1 MHVPFA
7 RIPQEELVP
16 QHGEDFVDIGLIG
29 VLEKAAWT
37 DPLILKGPKGTG
49 KTLALE
55 EYCAKWGVPLVRQ
68 NCNAETDT
76 RDLIGTYLIRGEEVF
91 FSMGALTTA
100 IETANEVGGCV
111 LCLEE
116 VNTIRPEM
124 HSAIFSITD
133 YRQSVESAVLGKVFR
148 TDPSCQL
155 WVVGTMN
162 PGYGGTYNL
171 NEALRSRFDFIEV
184 NYMDEADERG
194 LLEAA
199 FSTPAGVKERRL
211 VNGILNL
218 AKETRSGTWEYALS
232 TRDLVSFIRKYEKFG
247 LDGALKIIEAKFDKD
262 FTDDFRARV
271 QTTFSVNLQNVRLFG
286 SSNMTLGGK

>member
-7 RIPQEELVP
+7 KIDAESLIPK
-16 QHGEDFVDIGLIG
+16 HKDDYVDIGLVD
-29 VLEKAAWT
+29 VLEKASWD

-55 EYCAKWGVPLVRQ
+55 QFCAKHSIPLVRT

-91 FSMGALTTA
+91 FSMGAMTTA
-100 IETANEVGGCV
+100 VETANEVGGAV

-133 YRQSVESAVLGKVFR
+133 YRQAVEAPVLGKIFY
-148 TDPSCQL
+148 TNPGCQL

-162 PGYGGTYNL
+162 PSYGGTYNL

-184 NYMDEADERG
+184 NYMSEEDERG
-194 LLEAA
+194 LLEAV
-199 FSTPAGVKERRL
+199 FQTPPAVKERRM
-211 VNGILNL
+211 VNGIMNL
-218 AKETRSGTWEYALS
+218 AKETRSGKWEYALS

-247 LDGALKIIEAKFDKD
+247 LDGALKIIEAKFDAD
-262 FTDDFRARV
+262 FVDDFRARV
-271 QTTFSVNLQNVRLFG
+271 ESAFRVNLQNVHLFG
-286 SSNMTLGGK
+286 AKK